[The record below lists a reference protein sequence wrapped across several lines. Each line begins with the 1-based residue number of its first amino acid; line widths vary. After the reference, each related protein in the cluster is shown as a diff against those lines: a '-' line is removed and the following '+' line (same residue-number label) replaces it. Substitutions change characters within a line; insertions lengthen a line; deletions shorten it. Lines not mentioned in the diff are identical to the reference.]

1 MTIKRTTP
9 TPEYEI
15 KYLIAKEGKTRF
27 DCLSNCD
34 IDRLLEYFQ
43 NRFPTEFEDSV
54 KSSAFSVLFYNNSLK
69 MDHQGAL
76 RKALISV
83 TCIDVLFIEI
93 AKRIMI
99 ENLKEEIQY
108 DG

>member
-1 MTIKRTTP
+1 MLNKTP

-15 KYLIAKEGKTRF
+15 KYLIAQEGKTRF

-43 NRFPTEFEDSV
+43 NRYLLQYEDSV
-54 KSSAFSVLFYNNSLK
+54 RGAHFGTLFYNNSLR
-69 MDHQGAL
+69 MDHQDAL
-76 RKALISV
+76 RKTLVSV
-83 TCIDVLFIEI
+83 TCIDVIFLDI

-99 ENLKEEIQY
+99 ENLN
-108 DG
+108 